1 MTDYLLWFHHFTL
14 VVEVENDNFQSNE
27 NLVPGYSSR
36 APMKVVKEL
45 FNFLQENLDQP
56 NFWDISKDIS
66 KFQEIQSEFKEN

>member
-14 VVEVENDNFQSNE
+14 VDENESFQSNE
-27 NLVPGYSSR
+27 NIVPGYSSR
-36 APMKVVKEL
+36 APMTVVKEL